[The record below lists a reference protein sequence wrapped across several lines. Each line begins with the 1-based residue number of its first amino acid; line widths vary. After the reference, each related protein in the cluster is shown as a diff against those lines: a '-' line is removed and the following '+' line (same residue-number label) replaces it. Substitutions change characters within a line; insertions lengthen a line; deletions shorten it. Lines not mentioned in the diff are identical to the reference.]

1 VSSRKGHNSFL
12 FLTTLGVYLGL
23 VLVGGTA
30 PQTFAHSATTRHF
43 EISDEIEFG
52 DELDNKPDGEVSS
65 LADSVGVYFQDIEM
79 FLSGLRRLSGGGKF
93 DPSVDAFEV
102 AQSTLL
108 PCVKDNRVG
117 SYTAEKFVSRNQN
130 LRPSLEFLSKR
141 LTDGYS
147 LADCVANGHFGGQET
162 ASSHFNFK
170 LEGSAFT
177 VEVRVGK
184 ASPQLAASL
193 VAPLGET
200 FRQLAAANTDPV
212 RQKIY
217 ENTTFRAE
225 NDQVFIVTRLARGS
239 LDPLIAKD
247 AK

>member
-1 VSSRKGHNSFL
+1 MSNRKAHNSVL

-30 PQTFAHSATTRHF
+30 PQTLAHSATTRHF

-52 DELDNKPDGEVSS
+52 DELDNKPDGEVST
-65 LADSVGVYFQDIEM
+65 LADSVGVYLQDVEF
-79 FLSGLRRLSGGGKF
+79 FLSGLRRLSRVNKF
-93 DPSVDAFEV
+93 DPATDSFEV
-102 AQSTLL
+102 SQSTLL
-108 PCVKDNRVG
+108 PCIKDNRVG
-117 SYTAEKFVSRNQN
+117 SYTAETFAINNEQ
-130 LRPSLEFLSKR
+130 LRPALEYFSKR

-147 LADCVANGHFGGQET
+147 LADCVPNARLGGEAT
-162 ASSHFNFK
+162 SSRFVFK
-170 LEGSAFT
+170 LDKSAFA

-184 ASPQLAASL
+184 ASAHNAASIIG
-193 VAPLGET
+193 PLNDT
-200 FRQLAAANTDPV
+200 FRRFAVANGDGV

-217 ENTTFRAE
+217 ENTTFRSE

-239 LDPLIAKD
+239 LDPLFAKD